1 MGRSETPMNTRRDFL
16 KLASVASLAVLQT
29 PSQSNPML
37 STPLAPAKNDTRAYW
52 VEIAER
58 LARPI
63 LTALSQG
70 QLRATMPVEIGP
82 KSTRTDR
89 PEVTHLEAVGRL
101 LGGLSPWLEL
111 GDDGSAEGHLRGEL
125 AALARKAL
133 AVGTDPKSPDFLNF
147 ERGLQPI
154 VDTAFLAQATLKAPN
169 ELWAKLP
176 SEVQSNLARC
186 LESTRDR
193 KPAAN
198 NWLLFAATTEVAL
211 RGMGHFWDRMRVDYA
226 LRQHAQW
233 YVGDGTYGDGP
244 NFHWDYYNSFVIGPM
259 ILDILAHLQKEEE
272 SWGLTYAQALE
283 RSRRYAQVQ
292 ERLISPEGT
301 FPPVGRSLAYRM
313 GALQGLAQM
322 ALLDQ
327 LPAGVSPAQVRCA
340 LDAVIRRM
348 MNAPGTFDAKG
359 WLTIGFCG
367 HQPSIAEDYI
377 STGSTYLCSVGLLPL
392 GLPASHPFW
401 AAPDEPWTSV
411 KAWGGV
417 DLAPDHALK
426 EVTA

>member
-1 MGRSETPMNTRRDFL
+1 MNTRRDFL
-16 KLASVASLAVLQT
+16 KLVSVASLAAFQT
-29 PSQSNPML
+29 SVHSNPMPP
-37 STPLAPAKNDTRAYW
+37 TQPTQPKTDARAYW

-58 LARPI
+58 LARPM
-63 LTALSQG
+63 LTALSKG
-70 QLRATMPVEIGP
+70 QLKATMPVEIGP
-82 KSTRTDR
+82 KSKRTDR

-101 LGGLSPWLEL
+101 LAGLSPWLEL

-125 AALARKAL
+125 AALARLAL

-147 ERGLQPI
+147 TIGQQPI
-154 VDTAFLAQATLKAPN
+154 VDTAFLAQATLRAPN
-169 ELWAKLP
+169 ELWTKLP
-176 SEVQSNLARC
+176 AGVQTNLARC

-198 NWLLFAATTEVAL
+198 NWLLFAATAEVAL
-211 RGMGHFWDRMRVDYA
+211 RGMGRFWDRMRVDYA

-259 ILDILAHLQKEEE
+259 LLDILSNLQKEED

-292 ERLISPEGT
+292 ERMISPEGT

-313 GALQGLAQM
+313 GALQSLAHM
-322 ALLDQ
+322 ALLNQ
-327 LPAGVSPAQVRCA
+327 LPEAVSPAQVRCA
-340 LDAVIRRM
+340 LTAVVHRM
-348 MNAPGTFDAKG
+348 MDAPGTFDAKG

-367 HQPSIAEDYI
+367 HQPSIGEDYI

-401 AAPDEPWTSV
+401 AAPDEPWTAV
-411 KAWGGV
+411 KVWGGV
-417 DLAPDHALK
+417 DLSPDHALK
-426 EVTA
+426 ETIA